1 MVSNIDTSIKQGKY
15 GTVKRSV
22 LRNLLFSMLAFG
34 LFVGLIF
41 PPFARIILDTERA
54 YSPVFI
60 SMCVLAGLLVGIFN
74 FFIFRHLVSRELNLI
89 QKGMNHVN
97 VNIADAEVLEEDC
110 VSECILEITSADIIG
125 DISLSFN
132 NMTQEIFKRPE
143 LDGETRQFNS
153 KLMRSVEIEDVS
165 YIILNRIAAVMSAK
179 AGLLYGGKIE
189 KMQLFSH
196 FGVDKT
202 DGITSIL
209 ADQFGPI
216 EKALK
221 SEEILSY
228 TQLDGWKWFSQS
240 TPLGSFRPGSIL
252 LIPLTAKQQSVGIVV
267 LACGTQTISHRQK
280 KALETLRSI
289 AAPNLDTSIL
299 HKKIK
304 ELAAID
310 DLTNILNRR
319 FGMRRLKEEYSR
331 ATRHGVPISAVMFD
345 IDRFKDFNDTFGHN
359 AGDAVLKMVAATIRD
374 NLRAEDMVCR
384 YGGEEFLMVLTGAG
398 MNDSAHITERIR
410 RTIETNHIRWGDK
423 HLSVTISCGT
433 ATYPVVRASVCEELI
448 TAADKALYAAKEFG
462 RNQVAVN
469 DGAQILHYADLK
481 IDELS
486 KKE

>member
-1 MVSNIDTSIKQGKY
+1 MAFNTDTSTKQGKY

-22 LRNLLFSMLAFG
+22 LRNLLFSMLTFG

-41 PPFARIILDTERA
+41 PPFARIVLDTDKA
-54 YSPVFI
+54 YTPLFFSL
-60 SMCVLAGLLVGIFN
+60 CVLAGLLVGIFN
-74 FFIFRHLVSRELNLI
+74 FFIFRLLVSQELNLI
-89 QKGMNHVN
+89 QKGMSHVN
-97 VNIADAEVLEEDC
+97 VNIADKEVLDEDC

-132 NMTQEIFKRPE
+132 SMTHEIFKRLE
-143 LDGETRQFNS
+143 LDSETRKFNS
-153 KLMRSVEIEDVS
+153 KLMHSVEIKDVS
-165 YIILNRIAAVMSAK
+165 DTILTKMAAVMDAK
-179 AGLLYGGKIE
+179 AGLLYGGKAE

-221 SEEILSY
+221 SENILSY
-228 TQLDGWKWFSQS
+228 SQLDGWEWFSQS
-240 TPLGSFRPGSIL
+240 TPLGNFRPGSVL
-252 LIPLTAKQQSVGIVV
+252 LIPLMAKQQSVGMVI
-267 LACGTQTISHRQK
+267 LACGVQTISPQQK
-280 KALETLRSI
+280 KVLETLRSF
-289 AAPNLDTSIL
+289 AAPYLDNSIL
-299 HKKIK
+299 HKKIT

-331 ATRHGVPISAVMFD
+331 ATRHGVPISAVMID
-345 IDRFKDFNDTFGHN
+345 IDHFKDFNDTFGHN
-359 AGDAVLKMVAATIRD
+359 AGDAVLKMVAATLRD

-384 YGGEEFLMVLTGAG
+384 YGGEEFLMVLAGAG
-398 MNDSAHITERIR
+398 MNDGALISERIR
-410 RTIETNHIRWGDK
+410 RAIETNHIRWGDK
-423 HLSVTISCGT
+423 HLSVTISSGI

-448 TAADKALYAAKEFG
+448 AAADKALYAAKEFG
-462 RNQVAVN
+462 RNQVTVN
-469 DGAQILHYADLK
+469 DGAQILRFTELK
-481 IDELS
+481 MDDQS